1 MVAIKFKKIV
11 LFLSLNTVLVLASCD
26 DEKSVGSFKPY
37 LGPIEEAEKI
47 QILYSE
53 EGKLKVKLN
62 TDKQIKY
69 SNEDKIF
76 PKPITINFYD
86 PTGAITSTLR
96 SDSGRFDSKAS
107 IYKVMGHV
115 VVNQLALRRN
125 LFTTELYWN
134 PATKKTYTDKAAT
147 IESQLSG
154 EVIKGIG
161 LDANQDFST
170 MVMRKTS
177 GFFNAP
183 AGVSTN

>member
-1 MVAIKFKKIV
+1 MIVRILSNIVFFSLALFFTSCEEEKTKATFKEY
-11 LFLSLNTVLVLASCD
+11 A
-26 DEKSVGSFKPY
+26 
-37 LGPIEEAEKI
+37 GPVEEAEKI

-53 EGKLKVKLN
+53 TGKLKVKLN

-96 SDSGRFDSKAS
+96 SDSGRFDSKTS

-115 VVNQLALRRN
+115 VVKQLAKRQN
-125 LFTTELYWN
+125 LFTTELFWN
-134 PATKKTYTDKAAT
+134 PATKKTYTDKPTT
-147 IESQLSG
+147 IESLLSG
-154 EVIKGIG
+154 EVIKGVG
-161 LDANQDFST
+161 LDANQDFSIMT
-170 MVMRKTS
+170 MRKTS

-183 AGVSTN
+183 AGVTTN

>member
-1 MVAIKFKKIV
+1 MTANKFRKAGLFVA
-11 LFLSLNTVLVLASCD
+11 LLALAACE
-26 DEKSVGSFKPY
+26 DEKSKSDFKAY
-37 LGPIEEAEKI
+37 LGPVEEAEKI

-53 EGKLKVKLN
+53 AGKTKVKLN

-86 PTGAITSTLR
+86 ATGAVTSTLR
-96 SDSGRFDSKAS
+96 SDSGRFDSKSS

-115 VVNQLALRRN
+115 VVNQLAARRN

-147 IESQLSG
+147 IESLLSG
-154 EVIKGIG
+154 EIMKGVG
-161 LDANQDFST
+161 LDANQDFSE

-183 AGVSTN
+183 AGVVTN

>member
-1 MVAIKFKKIV
+1 MAFALAACEDENKKADFK
-11 LFLSLNTVLVLASCD
+11 A
-26 DEKSVGSFKPY
+26 Y
-37 LGPIEEAEKI
+37 LGPVEEAEKI
-47 QILYSE
+47 QVLYSE
-53 EGKLKVKLN
+53 ASKLKVKLN

-69 SNEDKIF
+69 GNEDKIF

-96 SDSGRFDSKAS
+96 SDSGRFDAKTS

-115 VVNQLALRRN
+115 VVNQLASRRN

-147 IESQLSG
+147 IESLLSG
-154 EVIKGIG
+154 EIMKGTG
-161 LDANQDFST
+161 LDANQDFSEMT
-170 MVMRKTS
+170 MRKTS

-183 AGVSTN
+183 AGVVTN